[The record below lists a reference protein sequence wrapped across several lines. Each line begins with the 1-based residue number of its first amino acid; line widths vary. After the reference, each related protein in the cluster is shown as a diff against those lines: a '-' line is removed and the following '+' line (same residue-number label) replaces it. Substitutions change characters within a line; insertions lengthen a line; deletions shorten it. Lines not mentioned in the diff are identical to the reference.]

1 MVSENA
7 SMALDDYIA
16 KSKIGKGGRG
26 GGGGGGGR
34 GRSRDGGG
42 RGGGNRGNR
51 ERDGDRG
58 RIQKRQPRGG
68 DHDDRGF
75 GGGGGGR
82 RGRNMDDTWEHD
94 MYKGGGRS
102 AGGRGG
108 GGGGG
113 TKLLVDNLDFGVTDE
128 DMQELFQEFG
138 NLRKA
143 VILYDRSG
151 RSTGQAEIEFS
162 SVSGAERA
170 REQYNGVPLDGRAMK
185 ISMVVSD
192 PGRGGARDR
201 LGGRGGGGGGRS
213 RSRSPRRGRGGGGGR
228 GRGGGGQGRGGG
240 GGGGKREPREKKEDV
255 TQEQLDRE
263 MDEYL
268 SQKK

>member
-1 MVSENA
+1 
-7 SMALDDYIA
+7 MALDDYIA

-34 GRSRDGGG
+34 GRSRGGG

-82 RGRNMDDTWEHD
+82 RG
-94 MYKGGGRS
+94 GGRS
-102 AGGRGG
+102 AGGR

-201 LGGRGGGGGGRS
+201 LGGRGGGGGGGRS

>member
-26 GGGGGGGR
+26 GNGGR
-34 GRSRDGGG
+34 GRSRGGG
-42 RGGGNRGNR
+42 RGGGGGGNR
-51 ERDGDRG
+51 DRGGDRG
-58 RIQKRQPRGG
+58 RIQKRRN

-75 GGGGGGR
+75 QR
-82 RGRNMDDTWEHD
+82 RGRNMDDAWEHD

-102 AGGRGG
+102 AGRGG
-108 GGGGG
+108 GAS
-113 TKLLVDNLDFGVTDE
+113 KLLVDNLDFGVTDE
-128 DMQELFQEFG
+128 DMQELFGEFG

-143 VILYDRSG
+143 VILFDRSG

-162 SVSGAERA
+162 SMQDAERA
-170 REQYNGVPLDGRAMK
+170 KDQYNGVPLDGRAMK
-185 ISMVVSD
+185 ISMIVSGD
-192 PGRGGARDR
+192 ARGGARDR
-201 LGGRGGGGGGRS
+201 LGGRGGGGQRRS
-213 RSRSPRRGRGGGGGR
+213 RSRSPRGRGGRGRGGGGR
-228 GRGGGGQGRGGG
+228 GRGGGGN